1 MRLTNLNRLLYAA
14 GLSAVLFASALPASA
29 ATQQPAPPV
38 SQTAT
43 TESEST
49 PPAEAPVPATTP
61 APATE
66 PTAPAPEEPAV
77 APETA
82 QPAPEPTVEQP
93 TARTAPAENQLTSE
107 VPSLDWN
114 PLLEPGSN
122 ARIGEEFTGPEDLH
136 HSGHSH
142 DESSPEGSFGAAM
155 APRSGD
161 IKVTL
166 VTVKLAGKTTA
177 DVNAINMDAARASI
191 SNSSSYWKSM
201 SNNRLSM
208 TVAKEIRGFSSAAR
222 ITDSY
227 ETIMAKVTSELKW
240 AYNPYEALV
249 IFVPHKD
256 LNYQGSWGILGGG
269 FTDGPVSGRVI
280 MPYPAYATKNV
291 VAHEFGHVLGLH
303 HSNSLYCSNGRV
315 DVGIVN
321 RSITDGSCG
330 SYEYGD
336 TLDLMG
342 FAQGHVPVINS
353 FLWEFGGFGRGDEI
367 RNTGTA
373 GTAKRYTLKAW
384 AGTESNRAVK
394 FTDPISRETYYVELR
409 LPVGRDANIA
419 IGGNQGVKVIKKDVR
434 GWNGNASLLL
444 TPNSTWTGYYN
455 TNHTWQPQQ
464 TFTTHSGTRVSVD
477 SMTSTSAVVT
487 ISNPIATKLAAA
499 ASGASLGAAVGPI
512 TCGLYGGGCYQAFS
526 GGNVYYTAAT
536 GAHAVTGSYFTA
548 WGEAGWQAKIGYPT
562 AGVKCGLYNGGCY
575 QTFSA
580 GTIYSTAATGT
591 HAVRASYMN
600 AWRDAGWQMKIG
612 YPTAGVKCGLYN
624 GGCYQTFSAGTIYST
639 AATGTHAVS
648 GPYMNAWRDA
658 GWQAK
663 IGYPTAPVRCGLAG
677 DACYQTFSAGTIYR
691 TAATGTHAVR
701 STSMNAWRD
710 AGWQAGIGYP
720 TAPVRCGA
728 PGEPCYQTFT
738 GATIYSTPTT
748 GTHAVRSTYMNA
760 WRDAG
765 WQHGIGYP
773 TGALRCGAAGAPCYQ
788 TFAAGTIYSTAAT
801 GTHAVRS
808 TYMNAWRDAGWQNG
822 IGYPTAPVKCGLT
835 SNACYQTF
843 ATGTIYSAPTTG
855 THAVRSTYMNA
866 WREAGWQ
873 AKIGYPTAGVKCGL
887 YGDGCYQSFTGGN
900 IYAAPGTG
908 AHAVTEPFREAWR
921 LAGWQMKLGY
931 PLQSAAAAK
940 GYRKVEF
947 QRGWI
952 TWTTTGTKTTYKTS

>member
-1 MRLTNLNRLLYAA
+1 MGQGLARIAEHGDPQKPTEEELLLRQKAEDGTLFTEDPAAAPHAGSTFGTASTWRPAGIHGVDVSSHQGTVDWNAAWNSGSRYAYVKATEGGYYKNHLFGPQYSGAAARGMIRGAYHFAIPNYSSGAAQARFFVANGGSWKNDGKTLPPLLDIEYNPNGGANSCYNMSPAQLVNWMREFSNTMKALTGRIPMIYTTTDWWDYCTA
-14 GLSAVLFASALPASA
+14 GSTAFADHPLHIARYGSTTAGQLPAGWSDYKLWQY
-29 ATQQPAPPV
+29 TDEGPG
-38 SQTAT
+38 
-43 TESEST
+43 
-49 PPAEAPVPATTP
+49 
-61 APATE
+61 
-66 PTAPAPEEPAV
+66 
-77 APETA
+77 
-82 QPAPEPTVEQP
+82 
-93 TARTAPAENQLTSE
+93 LM
-107 VPSLDWN
+107 DWN
-114 PLLEPGSN
+114 QWRGTSAELVAF
-122 ARIGEEFTGPEDLH
+122 ARN
-136 HSGHSH
+136 S
-142 DESSPEGSFGAAM
+142 
-155 APRSGD
+155 
-161 IKVTL
+161 
-166 VTVKLAGKTTA
+166 TV
-177 DVNAINMDAARASI
+177 DD
-191 SNSSSYWKSM
+191 
-201 SNNRLSM
+201 
-208 TVAKEIRGFSSAAR
+208 
-222 ITDSY
+222 
-227 ETIMAKVTSELKW
+227 
-240 AYNPYEALV
+240 
-249 IFVPHKD
+249 
-256 LNYQGSWGILGGG
+256 
-269 FTDGPVSGRVI
+269 
-280 MPYPAYATKNV
+280 
-291 VAHEFGHVLGLH
+291 
-303 HSNSLYCSNGRV
+303 
-315 DVGIVN
+315 
-321 RSITDGSCG
+321 
-330 SYEYGD
+330 
-336 TLDLMG
+336 
-342 FAQGHVPVINS
+342 
-353 FLWEFGGFGRGDEI
+353 
-367 RNTGTA
+367 GTA
-373 GTAKRYTLKAW
+373 ALA
-384 AGTESNRAVK
+384 
-394 FTDPISRETYYVELR
+394 P
-409 LPVGRDANIA
+409 
-419 IGGNQGVKVIKKDVR
+419 
-434 GWNGNASLLL
+434 
-444 TPNSTWTGYYN
+444 
-455 TNHTWQPQQ
+455 
-464 TFTTHSGTRVSVD
+464 TF
-477 SMTSTSAVVT
+477 
-487 ISNPIATKLAAA
+487 AAA

-952 TWTTTGTKTTYKTS
+952 TWTTTGTKTTYKTR